1 MAHNIVSHFYLYA
14 SLNIFAKA
22 KSNVYTLIFFMPT
35 SNRLKNQHLLWRAAF
50 GPMAENVLDL
60 DNITQKKLWATL
72 LTTSEDVPT
81 KMSIAKDPRKD
92 DAYKNEDGTTM
103 QYGKMDAI
111 TRKLLAQQYREDL
124 KDMNIAWL
132 NNMINSKA
140 QLREKMSFFWHGHFA
155 CRSRNALASQEL
167 LNIVKENAL
176 GNFGDL
182 LRAVS
187 KSPAMITFLN
197 NQQNKKDHPNEN
209 FAREVMELFTLGRG
223 NYTETDVKE
232 AARAFTGWNLGQN
245 GEFMFRPRLHDAG
258 TKTILGQT
266 GNFKGDDVID
276 ILLKMPQTAN
286 FICKKAYKFFVNENV
301 DETKVQFLASRFF
314 KNNYDIKKLL
324 EDIFTSDWF
333 YEQKNI
339 GAKIKSPIELLA
351 GIRRYIPMVMDN
363 DEVQILFQKVL
374 GQILFY
380 PPNVAGWAGGK
391 NWIDSSTLMVRL
403 QLPQVLSAK
412 DYLDIK
418 PKGDDDTDMGMAVEN
433 RKRLGKNALLIK
445 REVAAQLN
453 WVLVNKN
460 FETTNRTAL
469 AQTIID
475 TLLQSKGN
483 VNEKI
488 LASYLNNENREN
500 FIKSVVISVMS
511 TPEYQL
517 C

>member
-1 MAHNIVSHFYLYA
+1 
-14 SLNIFAKA
+14 
-22 KSNVYTLIFFMPT
+22 
-35 SNRLKNQHLLWRAAF
+35 
-50 GPMAENVLDL
+50 
-60 DNITQKKLWATL
+60 
-72 LTTSEDVPT
+72 
-81 KMSIAKDPRKD
+81 
-92 DAYKNEDGTTM
+92 
-103 QYGKMDAI
+103 
-111 TRKLLAQQYREDL
+111 
-124 KDMNIAWL
+124 
-132 NNMINSKA
+132 
-140 QLREKMSFFWHGHFA
+140 
-155 CRSRNALASQEL
+155 
-167 LNIVKENAL
+167 
-176 GNFGDL
+176 
-182 LRAVS
+182 
-187 KSPAMITFLN
+187 
-197 NQQNKKDHPNEN
+197 
-209 FAREVMELFTLGRG
+209 
-223 NYTETDVKE
+223 
-232 AARAFTGWNLGQN
+232 
-245 GEFMFRPRLHDAG
+245 
-258 TKTILGQT
+258 
-266 GNFKGDDVID
+266 
-276 ILLKMPQTAN
+276 
-286 FICKKAYKFFVNENV
+286 
-301 DETKVQFLASRFF
+301 
-314 KNNYDIKKLL
+314 
-324 EDIFTSDWF
+324 
-333 YEQKNI
+333 
-339 GAKIKSPIELLA
+339 LLA

-418 PKGDDDTDMGMAVEN
+418 PKGDDDTDMGMAMEN

>member
-1 MAHNIVSHFYLYA
+1 
-14 SLNIFAKA
+14 
-22 KSNVYTLIFFMPT
+22 MPIT
-35 SNRLKNQHLLWRAAF
+35 NRIKNQHLLWRAAF
-50 GPMAENVLDL
+50 GPMAENIVDL
-60 DNITQKKLWATL
+60 DTITQKQLWAKL
-72 LTTSEDVPT
+72 LSTSEDMPT
-81 KMSIAKDPRKD
+81 QMAIAKDPKKD
-92 DAYKNEDGTTM
+92 KAFMNDDGTTM
-103 QYGKMDAI
+103 QYGKMDVI

-140 QLREKMSFFWHGHFA
+140 QLREKMTFFWHGHFA
-155 CRSRNALASQEL
+155 CRSRNALAAQDL
-167 LNIVKENAL
+167 LNIIKQNAL

-232 AARAFTGWNLGQN
+232 AARAFTGWNLGVD
-245 GEFMFRPRLHDAG
+245 GAFMFRPRLHDAG
-258 TKTILGQT
+258 TKTILGAT

-276 ILLKMPQTAN
+276 ILLKNPQTAN
-286 FICKKAYKFFVNENV
+286 FICRKIYKFFVNENI
-301 DETKVQFLASRFF
+301 DDAKVKFLADRFY

-324 EDIFTSDWF
+324 DDIFTSDWF
-333 YEQKNI
+333 FEPKNI
-339 GAKIKSPIELLA
+339 GVKIKSPIELIA

-363 DEVQILFQKVL
+363 DEVQLFFQKVL

-391 NWIDSSTLMVRL
+391 SWIDSSTLMVRL

-445 REVAAQLN
+445 REIAAQLN

-460 FETTNRTAL
+460 FETTSRAVL

-475 TLLQSKGN
+475 TLLQSKSN
-483 VNEKI
+483 INEKL

-500 FIKSVVISVMS
+500 FIKSVVINVMS